1 MSALNNSLLLGQ
13 EGGGGYAI
21 SRSLRF
27 NSSDSAYLSRT
38 PASAGN
44 RKTWTLSYW
53 IKRSKL
59 GTAQIVWGAGSG
71 FWAGGDQNQ
80 MLFLANDTLQVF
92 DYTSSGAYVYD
103 LTTVRVFRD
112 TSAWYHIVLAID
124 TTQATT
130 ANRVR
135 LYVNGVQETLTVATN
150 AALNADTKVNN
161 TVAHYVGGATVYYCD
176 SYFSDIHFIDG
187 QALTPTSFGEFDTNG
202 IWQPKQYTGTYG
214 TNGFKLN
221 FSDNSAAT
229 ATTLGKDSSGNGNN
243 WTPNNLSVTAGA
255 GNDSLIDVP
264 VNGTQTDTGAGG
276 EVRGNYATYNPL
288 FKAANSTYSNGNLE
302 HLAATSAGVYE
313 SGIST
318 IGVNSGKWYAEF
330 TVAVIGN
337 DAIVGITTQPYTI
350 LNSWPGGQAGSIGY
364 EAVLG
369 RFYKDGVNGQTV
381 STYTTNDVIRVALD
395 LDNGGIWFSKNGTW
409 QGTGSPNPATNTSP
423 AYTGLTGTHFFASGT
438 GGSGRIIANFGQR
451 PFAYTAPSGFKALCT
466 ANLPTPTIVKP
477 STVMDT
483 LLWTGNSATRTLTGL
498 NFDPDLI
505 WVKIRSD
512 AKNHVIQDSIRGF
525 TTAKK
530 LSSSGNFIEGD
541 ASNLPDWAGYIS
553 GTSSTGFSLDKSGT
567 GADDWVHVNKSGNTY
582 VGWAWDAGSSTVTN
596 TAGTI
601 SAQVRANPS
610 AGFSIATAT
619 YFGGTVGHGLGV
631 APAMVIA
638 KQRDVAPNNWAV
650 YHKDAIAAGTVAN
663 NSYLV
668 LNGTSAVIN
677 AGSNIWN
684 VTSTT
689 ISSNASLSDNG
700 VYYSFAAVA
709 GYSAFGSYTGN
720 GNADGPFVYTGFRP
734 RWLLLRS
741 TSGARD
747 WIIKDALRST
757 TYNPAD
763 GNLYANQTFSED
775 TTASVYVDILSNGFK
790 LRGTYAS
797 INASGETFIYAAF
810 AESPFALNAR
820 AR

>member
-1 MSALNNSLLLGQ
+1 MIPGSANALLLGSAA
-13 EGGGGYAI
+13 GGYEI
-21 SRSLRF
+21 ERSLRF

-44 RKTWTLSYW
+44 RKTWTW
-53 IKRSKL
+53 AGWVKRSKS
-59 GTAQIVWGAGSG
+59 TATSATLFGASPGG
-71 FWAGGDQNQ
+71 GPGDQCWIDFTNLDQ
-80 MLFLANDTLQVF
+80 IQVF
-92 DYTSSGAYVYD
+92 DYIGSTRIS
-103 LTTVRVFRD
+103 LITQRLFRD
-112 TSAWYHIVLAID
+112 FSAWYHIVVAVD
-124 TTQATT
+124 TTQATDS
-130 ANRVR
+130 NRVK
-135 LYVNGVQETLTVATN
+135 LYVNGAQETVFSTASYPTQNLDTVINGTN
-150 AALNADTKVNN
+150 LHSIGSLQAYT
-161 TVAHYVGGATVYYCD
+161 TYYLD
-176 SYFSDIHFIDG
+176 AYLAEIHFCDG
-187 QALTPTSFGEFDTNG
+187 TAYDASAFGEFSATTG
-202 IWQPKQYTGTYG
+202 VWMPKRFAGTYG
-214 TNGFKLN
+214 SQGWKLD
-221 FSDNSAAT
+221 FADNSAAT

-255 GNDSLIDVP
+255 GNDSLVDSP
-264 VNGTQTDTGAGG
+264 TNYGTDTGAGG
-276 EVRGNYATYNPL
+276 EVRGNYATLNTL
-288 FKAANSTYSNGNLE
+288 NKGSNVTLLNGNLDYSYS
-302 HLAATSAGVYE
+302 AAGGVVTSTFPIPA
-313 SGIST
+313 
-318 IGVNSGKWYAEF
+318 GKWYWELSNVATYALVGCYQSGGLGLSYLGSSGVSFGF
-330 TVAVIGN
+330 TNGGFAASSGVTAPTGSISSFSGGDVIGFAFDK
-337 DAIVGITTQPYTI
+337 DAGT
-350 LNSWPGGQAGSIGY
+350 LN
-364 EAVLG
+364 V
-369 RFYKDGVNGQTV
+369 YKNNTL
-381 STYTTNDVIRVALD
+381 AL
-395 LDNGGIWFSKNGTW
+395 S
-409 QGTGSPNPATNTSP
+409 
-423 AYTGLTGTHFFASGT
+423 YTGLSGEWYPAV
-438 GGSGRIIANFGQR
+438 GQNAAGSGSFNFGQR

-466 ANLPTPTIVKP
+466 ANLPAPTIVKP

-567 GADDWVHVNKSGNTY
+567 GSDDWVHVNKSGNTY

-601 SAQVRANPS
+601 SAQVRANAS

-638 KQRDVAPNNWAV
+638 KLRDVAPNNWFV

-689 ISSNASLSDNG
+689 ISSNASLSGNG
-700 VYYSFAAVA
+700 VYYSFAPVA

-720 GNADGPFVYTGFRP
+720 GSTDGPMVFTNTRP
-734 RWLLLRS
+734 RWIMIKRTDS
-741 TSGARD
+741 IGNWTIIDAAREGYNVD
-747 WIIKDALRST
+747 NDPLYPNTADAEGT
-757 TYNPAD
+757 AD
-763 GNLYANQTFSED
+763 LA
-775 TTASVYVDILSNGFK
+775 DIVSNGFK
-790 LRGTYAS
+790 LRSTDAS
-797 INASGETFIYAAF
+797 VNASAGIYVYACF
-810 AESPFALNAR
+810 AEAPFSLAR